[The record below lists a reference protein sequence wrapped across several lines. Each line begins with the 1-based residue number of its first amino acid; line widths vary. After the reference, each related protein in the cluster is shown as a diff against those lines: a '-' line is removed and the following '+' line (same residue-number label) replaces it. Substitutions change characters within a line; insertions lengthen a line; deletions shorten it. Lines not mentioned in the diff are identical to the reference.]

1 MNKKTI
7 RDIDV
12 QGKRVLVRVDF
23 NVPLKNGAVTDDTR
37 IRAAL
42 PTLNYLLEH
51 GAALILCSHLGRP
64 KNKVVPEL
72 KMDPVAAR
80 LAELLGRPVKKLDD
94 CIGPEVEAAAKAA
107 KPGDVIMLENTRFHA
122 EEEANDLGFARQLAG
137 LADVYVNDAFGTAH
151 RAHASTEGVARYL
164 PAVAGFLMEKELE
177 FLSRAT
183 ENPVHPYVAILGG
196 AKISDKIG
204 VIENLLVKC
213 DRLLIGGG
221 MANTFFKGMGF
232 EVGDSLVEEEAVATA
247 RSLLEGAGGRLILPV
262 DVVIA
267 DAFDNAAH
275 TRVVAPNDV
284 PAGWRILDVGPKTIA
299 TFESALSGAKTVVW
313 NGPLG
318 VFEMPNFARGTFAV
332 AELLAQLDAVTIIG
346 GGESVAAVQQA
357 GLAGKMS
364 HVSTGGG
371 ASLEFLE
378 GLVLP
383 GVAALADK

>member
-204 VIENLLVKC
+204 VIENLLTKC

-378 GLVLP
+378 GMVLP